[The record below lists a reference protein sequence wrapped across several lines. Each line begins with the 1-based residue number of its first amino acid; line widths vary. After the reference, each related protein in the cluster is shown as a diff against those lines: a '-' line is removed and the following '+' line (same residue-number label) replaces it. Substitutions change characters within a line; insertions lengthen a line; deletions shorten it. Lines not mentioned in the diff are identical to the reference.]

1 MRINEI
7 TTQAVGKWQSIF
19 SSLGIDVGNGK
30 HCPCPVC
37 GGKDRFRF
45 DNKDGRGTYIC
56 NQCGSGD
63 GLELIKT
70 IIIIFVELNFCYKLP
85 LNLTKE
91 LVILVFEFILPM
103 KLSIKQIPF
112 QPTNLITESVYN
124 LIVLPCS
131 LSSSSSGV

>member
-19 SSLGIDVGNGK
+19 SSLGVEVGNGR

-45 DNKDGRGTYIC
+45 DNKNGRGAYFC

-63 GLELIKT
+63 GLELIKNYYHCDAKEASDK
-70 IIIIFVELNFCYKLP
+70 VAEC
-85 LNLTKE
+85 LNLTVQVSHLTRCE
-91 LVILVFEFILPM
+91 LAQRL
-103 KLSIKQIPF
+103 
-112 QPTNLITESVYN
+112 NR
-124 LIVLPCS
+124 
-131 LSSSSSGV
+131 SGYHCL

>member
-1 MRINEI
+1 MKINEI

-63 GLELIKT
+63 GLELIKNYYHCDAKEASDK
-70 IIIIFVELNFCYKLP
+70 VAEC
-85 LNLTKE
+85 LNLTVQVSHLTLCE
-91 LVILVFEFILPM
+91 LAQRLNRSDYHCL
-103 KLSIKQIPF
+103 
-112 QPTNLITESVYN
+112 
-124 LIVLPCS
+124 
-131 LSSSSSGV
+131 

>member
-1 MRINEI
+1 M
-7 TTQAVGKWQSIF
+7 
-19 SSLGIDVGNGK
+19 GNGK
-30 HCPCPVC
+30 HYPSSIF
-37 GGKDRFRF
+37 GGKDRFWF
-45 DNKDGRGTYIC
+45 DNKNGYGTYSC
-56 NQCGSGD
+56 NLCGSGD

-70 IIIIFVELNFCYKLP
+70 IIIIFVELNFCYKSS

-91 LVILVFEFILPM
+91 LVIQVFEFISPM

-131 LSSSSSGV
+131 LSSGSSGV

>member
-1 MRINEI
+1 M
-7 TTQAVGKWQSIF
+7 
-19 SSLGIDVGNGK
+19 GNGR

-56 NQCGSGD
+56 NQCCSGD

-70 IIIIFVELNFCYKLP
+70 IIIIFVELNFCYKSP

-91 LVILVFEFILPM
+91 LVILVFEFISPM

-131 LSSSSSGV
+131 LSSGSLGV